1 MHEMA
6 LCESLIEIIER
17 EAKAQSFSRVRTVW
31 VEIGALSHVEPEAMR
46 FCFSAVAHGGIAAEA
61 RFEVVSV
68 AGEAWCMS
76 CAKTVPLAQ
85 RAEPCPDCGGY
96 QLQVTA
102 GDSLRIKELE
112 VD

>member
-6 LCESLIEIIER
+6 LCEGMLDIIQR
-17 EAKAQSFSRVRTVW
+17 EAARQQFSRVRTVW

-46 FCFSAVAHGGIAAEA
+46 FCFSAVTHGSIAADA
-61 RFEVVSV
+61 RFEVVEV
-68 AGEAWCMS
+68 PGEAWCMN
-76 CAKTVPLAQ
+76 CEKTVPVE
-85 RAEPCPDCGGY
+85 RRYDPCPHCGGH

-102 GDSLRIKELE
+102 GDDLRVKELE

>member
-17 EAKAQSFSRVRTVW
+17 EARAQDFSRVRTVW

-46 FCFSAVAHGGIAAEA
+46 FCFSAVADAGIAAGA
-61 RFEVVSV
+61 RFEIVTVP
-68 AGEAWCMS
+68 GEAWCMD

-96 QLQVTA
+96 RLQVTS
-102 GDSLRIKELE
+102 GDELRIKELE
-112 VD
+112 VE

>member
-17 EAKAQSFSRVRTVW
+17 EAEAQTFGRVRAVW

-46 FCFSAVAHGGIAAEA
+46 FCFSAVAHGGLAARA
-61 RFEVVSV
+61 RFEVISV
-68 AGEAWCMS
+68 PGEAWCMS
-76 CAKTVPLAQ
+76 CAKSVPLAQ
-85 RAEPCPDCGGY
+85 RGDPCPACGGY

-102 GDSLRIKELE
+102 GDGLRVKELE